1 MVSCPNTR
9 EPVGFLP
16 YGRATDMR
24 TINTLFLTGSHFC
37 PDEQELATL
46 ASLYPQVNVTS
57 VGMLA
62 YTSRHIE
69 QAQIVVG
76 LPKPEDLKLAA
87 NLR

>member
-1 MVSCPNTR
+1 
-9 EPVGFLP
+9 
-16 YGRATDMR
+16 MR

>member
-1 MVSCPNTR
+1 
-9 EPVGFLP
+9 
-16 YGRATDMR
+16 MR

-69 QAQIVVG
+69 QA
-76 LPKPEDLKLAA
+76 
-87 NLR
+87 R